1 MPQNSCIQTVE
12 DSHTQE
18 PADRERWAFGFSVEG
33 DVRFISHRDMM
44 RLFERALARAELPVR
59 FTEGFNP
66 HPRLSMPVPRTVG
79 VASQAETVVIEFDR
93 PIDGADATHRLNL
106 QMPKDIR
113 LTDARRLAPRERLLP
128 ELVRYRLE
136 PPPGAETGTPVIS
149 NLTERIAAMVQADT
163 LPIERKNAPGKQT
176 RRIGVRPFLVEL
188 KKDGDAVE
196 FTLRVT
202 REGTARPREIAQ
214 LLGFD
219 ADTITHHIRRMAVQW
234 LSDES

>member
-12 DSHTQE
+12 DSRTQE
-18 PADRERWAFGFSVEG
+18 PAERERWAFAFSVEG

-44 RLFERALARAELPVR
+44 RLFERALARADLPVR

-66 HPRLSMPVPRTVG
+66 HPRLSIPVPRTVG
-79 VASQAETVVIEFDR
+79 VASQAETIVIEFDR
-93 PIDGADATHRLNL
+93 PIDGDDATRRLNA

-113 LTDARRLAPRERLLP
+113 LTDARRLTPRERLVP

-136 PPPGAETGTPVIS
+136 LPPGAQTGTPAIS
-149 NLTERIAAMVQADT
+149 NLTERIAEIGRADA
-163 LPIERKNAPGKQT
+163 LPIERKDAPGKKT
-176 RRIGVRPFLVEL
+176 RRIDVRPFLVEL
-188 KKDGDAVE
+188 KSDGDAVE

-202 REGTARPREIAQ
+202 PEGTARPREIAQ

-234 LSDES
+234 RSHES